1 MNQPAPPPS
10 MPLPAPEHYWL
21 SWGDV
26 QQLGPGAQGPYGYT
40 ELAPNSGTWVPDPG
54 TNKLQHGWMPANQ
67 MPDDAVDLAT
77 MQRLAPGALGPY
89 GYKELV
95 PGSGVWFADSR
106 IHGPGE
112 KITPKKP
119 LDLNDIQHFPPG
131 ALGPHFSVEL
141 APGSGVWV
149 PDPNYSDP
157 PKVTKPSAYHSDT
170 GDKHGNTDKPYE
182 VEYAKLERYAGEHAD
197 NAQQLAAWA
206 KHDPDFPERY
216 LATHGMVNY
225 PTYLKIKDYMA
236 GHADAANAYADRQ
249 SETADKLRGYVT
261 TVSGLDDDAA
271 AGVRNAAKGVQ
282 A

>member
-1 MNQPAPPPS
+1 VPS
-10 MPLPAPEHYWL
+10 AALEHYYLAW
-21 SWGDV
+21 SDV
-26 QQLGPGAQGPYGYT
+26 QQVAPGALGPSGYQ
-40 ELAPNSGTWVPDPG
+40 ELAPNSGTWVPNPG
-54 TNKLQHGWMPANQ
+54 TNRLQPGWAPANR
-67 MPDDAVDLAT
+67 MPEDAVDLST

-89 GYKELV
+89 GCKELV

-119 LDLNDIQHFPPG
+119 LDLNDIQRFPPG
-131 ALGPHFSVEL
+131 ALGPHFAVEL

-170 GDKHGNTDKPYE
+170 GDAGHTPADKPYE
-182 VEYAKLERYAGEHAD
+182 VEYAKVEKFAGEHDD
-197 NAQQLAAWA
+197 NAQQLAEYA
-206 KHDPDFPERY
+206 KHDPDFAERY

-236 GHADAANAYADRQ
+236 GHVEAVNAYADRQ

-261 TVSGLDDDAA
+261 TVSGLDNAA
-271 AGVRNAAKGVQ
+271 AAAVTHAAQGVQ
-282 A
+282 QA